1 MHVELRL
8 WVPGGQE
15 QTGLCPTT
23 LQRPPSIGQTV
34 FEPEEHGSR
43 QPPSTQAWVKL
54 QSASRSHGRTRF
66 SDAEADSP
74 VSWANEVPRIRSS
87 PDILFIFCFYCTPLP
102 GPSGAT
108 MATGQNGCLKQGSM
122 VVTRDHMAGPC
133 PCSRDINARA
143 AVGSCAIASPSRH
156 TAWWPRERAS
166 KGQASATPLAQM
178 QKSLC
183 LHKDLRYGPSSIFV
197 GDSLNAIS
205 NSPKQLLLL
214 PSCNQSS
221 ALTAVLRREPAP
233 PPVNLASH
241 PC

>member
-8 WVPGGQE
+8 WVPEGQE

-23 LQRPPSIGQTV
+23 LQRPPSIGQTEV
-34 FEPEEHGSR
+34 EPEEHGSR

-54 QSASRSHGRTRF
+54 QSASRSQGRTRF
-66 SDAEADSP
+66 SEAEADSP
-74 VSWANEVPRIRSS
+74 VSWANEVPRSRSS
-87 PDILFIFCFYCTPLP
+87 PNILFILCFYCIPLP

-108 MATGQNGCLKQGSM
+108 MATCQHGCLKQGSM

-166 KGQASATPLAQM
+166 KGQARATPIALM
-178 QKSLC
+178 QKISPAAERC
-183 LHKDLRYGPSSIFV
+183 AIRTCCCIV

-205 NSPKQLLLL
+205 N
-214 PSCNQSS
+214 
-221 ALTAVLRREPAP
+221 
-233 PPVNLASH
+233 
-241 PC
+241 

>member
-23 LQRPPSIGQTV
+23 LQSPPSIGQTV

-54 QSASRSHGRTRF
+54 QPASRSHGRTRF
-66 SDAEADSP
+66 SEAEADSP
-74 VSWANEVPRIRSS
+74 VSWANAVPRSRSS

-133 PCSRDINARA
+133 PCSGDINARA

-156 TAWWPRERAS
+156 TAWWPREGAS
-166 KGQASATPLAQM
+166 KSQARATPDAKISPAAPRCAIWTLCCLSWRFLECHQQLARAAAASSVLQPVVGAHCRATPRTN
-178 QKSLC
+178 Q
-183 LHKDLRYGPSSIFV
+183 LR
-197 GDSLNAIS
+197 IS
-205 NSPKQLLLL
+205 
-214 PSCNQSS
+214 
-221 ALTAVLRREPAP
+221 
-233 PPVNLASH
+233 
-241 PC
+241 

>member
-34 FEPEEHGSR
+34 VEPEEHGSR

-54 QSASRSHGRTRF
+54 QLASRSHGRTRF
-66 SDAEADSP
+66 SEAEADSP
-74 VSWANEVPRIRSS
+74 VSWANEVPRSRSS
-87 PDILFIFCFYCTPLP
+87 PSILFILCFYCTPLP

-133 PCSRDINARA
+133 PCSGDINART

-156 TAWWPRERAS
+156 TAWWPRKRGPQRAKQES
-166 KGQASATPLAQM
+166 HAPK
-178 QKSLC
+178 QKSRR
-183 LHKDLRYGPSSIFV
+183 LH
-197 GDSLNAIS
+197 
-205 NSPKQLLLL
+205 
-214 PSCNQSS
+214 
-221 ALTAVLRREPAP
+221 REM
-233 PPVNLASH
+233 
-241 PC
+241 